1 MIIITNI
8 SDNVIIQLAND
19 TTDKPSPNEAVTK
32 TGNSNLGTWS
42 NGYPVLIEENTAF
55 PPETVNIHQN
65 VEVSNEVKSNPSK
78 YCYTPEQG
86 FYENPNY
93 VEPDPANTYGIP
105 DELFNQIKSDYRE
118 QIAQEVSENG
128 YNA

>member
-1 MIIITNI
+1 MIVITNI
-8 SDNVIIQLAND
+8 NNNSVNIVAND
-19 TTDKPSPNEAVTK
+19 TTDNPTPNESVTK
-32 TGNSNLGTWS
+32 TGNSNLGTWG

-65 VEVSNEVKSNPSK
+65 VEVSDEVKSNPSK
-78 YCYTPEQG
+78 YCYTESEG
-86 FYENPNY
+86 FYLNPDY
-93 VEPDPANTYGIP
+93 VEPDPTNTYGIS

-118 QIAQEVSENG
+118 KIAQEVSENG

>member
-1 MIIITNI
+1 MYLII
-8 SDNVIIQLAND
+8 SNVD
-19 TTDKPSPNEAVTK
+19 HVVMGYGNELSYW
-32 TGNSNLGTWS
+32 N
-42 NGYPVLIEENTAF
+42 NGYPFLVNEKLAF
-55 PPETVNIHQN
+55 IPADVVIYEDI
-65 VEVSNEVKSNPSK
+65 EVSDEVKSNPSK
-78 YCYTPEQG
+78 YCYTPEQS

-93 VEPDPANTYGIP
+93 IEPDPTNTYGIP

>member
-1 MIIITNI
+1 MIIITDKEKNI
-8 SDNVIIQLAND
+8 ISFIAND
-19 TTDKPSPNEAVTK
+19 ATDKPAPNEAVTK
-32 TGNSNLGTWS
+32 TGNSNLGAWS
-42 NGYPVLIEENTAF
+42 NGYPVLIEENVAF
-55 PPETVNIHQN
+55 PPETVNIYQN
-65 VEVSNEVKSNPSK
+65 VEVSDEVKSNPSK

-86 FYENPNY
+86 FYKNPNY

>member
-8 SDNVIIQLAND
+8 LDNTIMQIAND
-19 TTDKPSPNEAVTK
+19 TTDKPSPNGAINK
-32 TGNSNLGTWS
+32 NGKSNLGTWS

-65 VEVSNEVKSNPSK
+65 VEVSDEIKSNPSK

-93 VEPDPANTYGIP
+93 IEPDATNTYGVLDSVYHQII
-105 DELFNQIKSDYRE
+105 DDYNMELIEKG
-118 QIAQEVSENG
+118 VL
-128 YNA
+128 

>member
-1 MIIITNI
+1 MYVIT
-8 SDNVIIQLAND
+8 
-19 TTDKPSPNEAVTK
+19 
-32 TGNSNLGTWS
+32 SNNCIVGIGEILDYIEE
-42 NGYPVLIEENTAF
+42 NGYPLLVNENVAF
-55 PPETVNIHQN
+55 VSNAVTIYEN
-65 VEVSNEVKSNPSK
+65 VEVSEEIKNNWLK

-93 VEPDPANTYGIP
+93 VEPDPSNTYGIP

>member
-8 SDNVIIQLAND
+8 LDNVIMQLAND

-32 TGNSNLGTWS
+32 NGDSNLGTWS

-65 VEVSNEVKSNPSK
+65 VEVSDEVKSNPSK

-86 FYENPNY
+86 FYKNPNY

>member
-1 MIIITNI
+1 MIVITNI
-8 SDNVIIQLAND
+8 NDNSVNIVAND
-19 TTDKPSPNEAVTK
+19 TTDNPTPNESVTK

-42 NGYPVLIEENTAF
+42 NGYPVLIEENVAF
-55 PPETVNIHQN
+55 VPGNINIYQN
-65 VEVSNEVKSNPSK
+65 VEVSDEIKSNPSK
-78 YCYTPEQG
+78 YCYTSEQG
-86 FYENPNY
+86 FYKNPNY
-93 VEPDPANTYGIP
+93 IEPDPANTYGIP

>member
-8 SDNVIIQLAND
+8 SDNVIMQLAND

-32 TGNSNLGTWS
+32 NSNNNLGTWS

-65 VEVSNEVKSNPSK
+65 VEVSDEVKSNPIK
-78 YCYTPEQG
+78 YCYTSEQG
-86 FYENPNY
+86 FYKNPNY
-93 VEPDPANTYGIP
+93 IEPDPTNTYGVS
-105 DELFNQIKSDYRE
+105 DDVYHQIIDDYTAE
-118 QIAQEVSENG
+118 IYGGTN
-128 YNA
+128 

>member
-1 MIIITNI
+1 MYVITMSENGVVGI
-8 SDNVIIQLAND
+8 GEVLDYMEE
-19 TTDKPSPNEAVTK
+19 T
-32 TGNSNLGTWS
+32 
-42 NGYPVLIEENTAF
+42 GYPRLVNENVAF
-55 PPETVNIHQN
+55 VPNAITIYEN
-65 VEVSNEVKSNPSK
+65 VEVSEEIKNNCFK

-86 FYENPNY
+86 FYKNPNY

>member
-8 SDNVIIQLAND
+8 SDNVIMQLAND
-19 TTDKPSPNEAVTK
+19 TTDKPAPNEAVTK
-32 TGNSNLGTWS
+32 TGNSNLGAWS

-55 PPETVNIHQN
+55 PPETVNIYQN
-65 VEVSNEVKSNPSK
+65 VEVSDEIKSNLSK
-78 YCYTPEQG
+78 YCYTEEQG

-93 VEPDPANTYGIP
+93 VEPDATNTYGIP
-105 DELFNQIKSDYRE
+105 DELFNQIKADYRE
-118 QIAQEVSENG
+118 QIAKEVSENG

>member
-8 SDNVIIQLAND
+8 SDNAIMQLAND

-32 TGNSNLGTWS
+32 NGDSNLGTWS

-55 PPETVNIHQN
+55 PPEPINIHQN
-65 VEVSNEVKSNPSK
+65 VEVSDEVKSNPSK

-93 VEPDPANTYGIP
+93 VEPDPANTYGIS

>member
-8 SDNVIIQLAND
+8 LDNTIMIVSKD
-19 TTDKPSPNEAVTK
+19 TTDILPSDRNVTK
-32 TGNSNLGTWS
+32 SGNSNLGTWS
-42 NGYPVLIEENTAF
+42 NGYPVLIEENVAF
-55 PPETVNIHQN
+55 VPGNINIYQN
-65 VEVSNEVKSNPSK
+65 VEVSDEVKSNPSK